1 VLSVFALAAVLG
13 GCGGGSSTGGEATGG
28 EASSETGDA
37 ATSEGGDELG
47 SYYIAYDMLGSDWI
61 LQYMEQRG
69 KWAVEHAGDNRYDY
83 YSADFSADTM
93 QTQTQSMISAGI
105 DGLMYYGAY
114 PTLAPTIMEM
124 CESAKIPFVM
134 HDMPPT
140 DDQKDLLQA
149 SPYFVGFI
157 ASAGYDNGYQLGEEA
172 VKDGF
177 KKALAIAGHVGDPTM
192 DARIKGFKDAFEKGG
207 GQLLAEA
214 RCTNP
219 GEAVQKSGDILT
231 AHPDADCLF
240 AGTGAYALGTLSSM
254 ENLKRE
260 IYIYSIDMDSD
271 LLPHVKGGTMK
282 GNGGAVVATILSAA
296 LLQNWLDGHPITE
309 ADGKPFWNMDI
320 HNILV
325 TADNAD
331 DFDEYIIQNEPL
343 TEEFF
348 QTFVWRYNN
357 DVTAQTYIDFAKAYD
372 LDFVKQLHGQ

>member
-1 VLSVFALAAVLG
+1 MFSGCG
-13 GCGGGSSTGGEATGG
+13 GSGGGSSSSGGTSGAASDSAT
-28 EASSETGDA
+28 E
-37 ATSEGGDELG
+37 SEGDGELG

-114 PTLAPTIMEM
+114 PTLTPTITEM
-124 CESAKIPFVM
+124 CESAKLPFVM
-134 HDMPPT
+134 HDMPPS
-140 DDQKDLLQA
+140 DDQKPALQA

-157 ASAGYDNGYQLGEEA
+157 ASSGYDNGYQLGEEA
-172 VKDGF
+172 AKDGY
-177 KKALAIAGHVGDPTM
+177 KKALAIGGHVGDPTM
-192 DARIKGFKDAFEKGG
+192 DARIKGFKEAFEKGG
-207 GQLLAEA
+207 GQLLDEA

-231 AHPDADCLF
+231 AHQDADCLF
-240 AGTGAYALGTLSSM
+240 AATGAYALGTLSSM

-271 LLPHVKGGTMK
+271 LLPYVKGGTMK

-296 LLQNWLDGHPITE
+296 LLQNWLDGHPITD
-309 ADGKPFWNMDI
+309 ADGKPFWNTDI
-320 HNILV
+320 RNILV
-325 TADNAD
+325 TAENAD
-331 DFDEYIIQNEPL
+331 DFNEYIIQNEPL

-348 QTFVWRYNN
+348 RTFVWRYNN
-357 DVTAQTYIDFAKAYD
+357 DVTAQTYIDFGKAYN
-372 LDFVKQLHGQ
+372 LDYIKQIHGQ